1 MFGAA
6 TSNRLALSTLAS
18 CKWLG
23 SLSFNF
29 FFFFFAVMQAFATSG
44 LSLIAVSGATL
55 YLWASHGDGFFCCT
69 AQAPGLQELQ

>member
-1 MFGAA
+1 MQPHQTGWPFPLWPVVSGW
-6 TSNRLALSTLAS
+6 ALFL
-18 CKWLG
+18 LI
-23 SLSFNF
+23 F